1 MNLTHRMRRL
11 RRTPAIRRMVQSVYI
26 HPEDMIYPIFVTEL
40 SDKPQE
46 VSSMPGVWQFPL
58 DHVLTE
64 VDRCVNAGIEAIMLF
79 GLPAEKD
86 EKASQAYAQ
95 DGIVQKAIRKI
106 RAAYPE
112 LIITTD
118 VCLCEYTNHGHC
130 GMIAADGDVQNDPT
144 LTLLAKTAVSHA
156 EAGADILSP
165 SDMMDGRV
173 AFIRQALD
181 EAGYQNV
188 SIMAHCAKFASAFFG
203 PFRDAADS
211 APQFGDRKTYQMDPA
226 SGTRQA
232 LEEIAL
238 DVDEGTD
245 FIIVKPGL
253 AYLDLV
259 SQAAENFLQPIVTY
273 NVSGE
278 YAMVKAA
285 AEKGWI
291 DEKKVVMEMMYAF
304 KRAGADIIITY
315 HAIDVA
321 NWLKEEQ
328 A

>member
-1 MNLTHRMRRL
+1 MKLTHRMRRL
-11 RRTPAIRRMVQSVYI
+11 RRTPAIRRMVQNVYI

-40 SDKPQE
+40 ADQPQE
-46 VSSMPGVWQFPL
+46 VSSMPGVYQFPL
-58 DHVLTE
+58 NDVLSE
-64 VDRCVNAGIEAIMLF
+64 VDRCVKAGIEAIMLF

-86 EKASQAYAQ
+86 PQGTQAYAEN
-95 DGIVQKAIRKI
+95 GVVQKAIRKI
-106 RAAYPE
+106 RAAYPD
-112 LIITTD
+112 LIISTD
-118 VCLCEYTNHGHC
+118 VCLCEYTSHGHC
-130 GMIAADGDVQNDPT
+130 GIITAEGQVQNDVT
-144 LTLLAKTAVSHA
+144 LDLLAKTAVSHA
-156 EAGADILSP
+156 QAGADILSP

-173 AFIRQALD
+173 GIIREALD
-181 EAGYQNV
+181 EAGYEHV
-188 SIMAHCAKFASAFFG
+188 SIMTHCAKFASAFYG

-211 APQFGDRKTYQMDPA
+211 APQFGDRKSYQMDPA

-232 LEEIAL
+232 LQEIAL

-245 FIIVKPGL
+245 FIIIKPAL

-259 SQAAENFLQPIVTY
+259 QQASENFLQPIVTY

-285 AEKGWI
+285 AQQGWI
-291 DEKKVVMEMMYAF
+291 DEKQVVMEMMKAF

-321 NWLKEEQ
+321 TWLKEGQ
-328 A
+328 Q

>member
-1 MNLTHRMRRL
+1 MNLTYRMRRL

-46 VSSMPGVWQFPL
+46 VSSMPGVWQFLL
-58 DHVLTE
+58 DDVLTE

-118 VCLCEYTNHGHC
+118 VCLCEYTSHGHC

-188 SIMAHCAKFASAFFG
+188 SLMAHCAKFASAFFG

-285 AEKGWI
+285 AERGWI

>member
-64 VDRCVNAGIEAIMLF
+64 VDRCVNAGVEAIMLF

-118 VCLCEYTNHGHC
+118 VCLCEYTSHGHC

-181 EAGYQNV
+181 DAGYQNV

>member
-1 MNLTHRMRRL
+1 MKLTHRMRRL
-11 RRTPAIRRMVQSVYI
+11 RRTPAIRRMVQNVYI

-40 SDKPQE
+40 ADQPQE
-46 VSSMPGVWQFPL
+46 VSSMPGVYQFPL
-58 DHVLTE
+58 NDVLSE
-64 VDRCVNAGIEAIMLF
+64 VDRCVKAGVEAIMLF

-86 EKASQAYAQ
+86 PQGTQAYAEN
-95 DGIVQKAIRKI
+95 GIVQKAIRKI
-106 RAAYPE
+106 RAAYPD
-112 LIITTD
+112 LIISTD
-118 VCLCEYTNHGHC
+118 VCLCEYTSHGHC
-130 GMIAADGDVQNDPT
+130 GMITAEGQVQNDVT
-144 LTLLAKTAVSHA
+144 LDLLAKTAVSHA
-156 EAGADILSP
+156 QAGADILSP

-173 AFIRQALD
+173 SVIRQALD
-181 EAGYQNV
+181 DAGFEHV
-188 SIMAHCAKFASAFFG
+188 SIMAHCAKFASAFYG

-211 APQFGDRKTYQMDPA
+211 APQFGDRKSYQMDPA

-232 LEEIAL
+232 LQEIAL

-245 FIIVKPGL
+245 FIIIKPAL

-259 SQAAENFLQPIVTY
+259 NQAAENFLQPIVTY

-285 AEKGWI
+285 AQQGWI
-291 DEKKVVMEMMYAF
+291 DEKKVVMEMMKAF

-321 NWLKEEQ
+321 TWLKEGEE
-328 A
+328 

>member
-1 MNLTHRMRRL
+1 MNLTRRMRRL

-58 DHVLTE
+58 DDVLTE

-118 VCLCEYTNHGHC
+118 VCLCEYTSHGHC

>member
-118 VCLCEYTNHGHC
+118 VCLCEYTSHGHC

-181 EAGYQNV
+181 DAGYQNV

>member
-58 DHVLTE
+58 DDVLTE

-118 VCLCEYTNHGHC
+118 VCLCEYTSHGHC

-226 SGTRQA
+226 NAREA
-232 LEEIAL
+232 LKEIEL
-238 DVDEGTD
+238 DLLKGTD
-245 FIIVKPGL
+245 AIIVKPAL
-253 AYLDLV
+253 AYLDV
-259 SQAAENFLQPIVTY
+259 VRAAREITHLPICVY

-278 YAMVKAA
+278 YAMVTATDSWSRRDRA
-285 AEKGWI
+285 RRRW
-291 DEKKVVMEMMYAF
+291 AF
-304 KRAGADIIITY
+304 PTAQGFLRKLQQI
-315 HAIDVA
+315 
-321 NWLKEEQ
+321 L
-328 A
+328 

>member
-1 MNLTHRMRRL
+1 
-11 RRTPAIRRMVQSVYI
+11 
-26 HPEDMIYPIFVTEL
+26 
-40 SDKPQE
+40 
-46 VSSMPGVWQFPL
+46 
-58 DHVLTE
+58 
-64 VDRCVNAGIEAIMLF
+64 
-79 GLPAEKD
+79 
-86 EKASQAYAQ
+86 
-95 DGIVQKAIRKI
+95 
-106 RAAYPE
+106 
-112 LIITTD
+112 
-118 VCLCEYTNHGHC
+118 
-130 GMIAADGDVQNDPT
+130 
-144 LTLLAKTAVSHA
+144 
-156 EAGADILSP
+156 
-165 SDMMDGRV
+165 
-173 AFIRQALD
+173 
-181 EAGYQNV
+181 
-188 SIMAHCAKFASAFFG
+188 
-203 PFRDAADS
+203 
-211 APQFGDRKTYQMDPA
+211 MDPA

-259 SQAAENFLQPIVTY
+259 SQAAENFLQPIATY

>member
-1 MNLTHRMRRL
+1 MKLTHRMRRL
-11 RRTPAIRRMVQSVYI
+11 RRTPAIRRMVQNVYI

-40 SDKPQE
+40 ADQPQE
-46 VSSMPGVWQFPL
+46 VSSMPGVYQFPL
-58 DHVLTE
+58 DHVLSE
-64 VDRCVNAGIEAIMLF
+64 VDRCVKAGVEAIMLF

-86 EKASQAYAQ
+86 PQGSQAYAE
-95 DGIVQKAIRKI
+95 DGIVQEAIRKI
-106 RAAYPE
+106 RAAYPD
-112 LIITTD
+112 LIISTD
-118 VCLCEYTNHGHC
+118 VCLCEYTSHGHC
-130 GMIAADGDVQNDPT
+130 GMITAEGQVQNDVT
-144 LTLLAKTAVSHA
+144 LDLLAKTAVSHA
-156 EAGADILSP
+156 RAGADILSP

-173 AFIRQALD
+173 GVIRQALD
-181 EAGYQNV
+181 DAGFEHV
-188 SIMAHCAKFASAFFG
+188 SIMAHCAKFASAFYG

-211 APQFGDRKTYQMDPA
+211 APQFGDRKSYQMDPA

-232 LEEIAL
+232 LQEIAL

-245 FIIVKPGL
+245 FIIIKPAL

-259 SQAAENFLQPIVTY
+259 NQAAENFLQPIVTY

-285 AEKGWI
+285 AQQGWI
-291 DEKKVVMEMMYAF
+291 DEKKVVMEMMKAF

-321 NWLKEEQ
+321 TWLKEGQ
-328 A
+328 Q